1 MKAHISA
8 NIDSKSNK
16 KISFY
21 HLFYGD
27 SEFKMINFETINNLG
42 IEFVIKMNKIITWYE
57 S

>member
-8 NIDSKSNK
+8 NIDSKSN

-27 SEFKMINFETINNLG
+27 SEFKMINFEMINNLG
-42 IEFVIKMNKIITWYE
+42 IEIVIKINKIITWYE

>member
-8 NIDSKSNK
+8 NIESKSNK

-27 SEFKMINFETINNLG
+27 SEFKMINFEMINNLG
-42 IEFVIKMNKIITWYE
+42 IEFVIKINKIITWYE